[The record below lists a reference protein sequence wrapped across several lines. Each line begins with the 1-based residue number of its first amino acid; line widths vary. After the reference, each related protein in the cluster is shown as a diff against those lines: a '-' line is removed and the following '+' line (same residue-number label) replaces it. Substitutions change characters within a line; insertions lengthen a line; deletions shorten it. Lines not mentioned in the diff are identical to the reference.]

1 MAVAEAGAGGD
12 GEQGAAA
19 GPGGTGLSL
28 LAVFGELNGA
38 DRLRDAAVQ
47 KLRRGIQSWDV
58 DHVTCGLDEQLK
70 LFVSRHSATFSMA
83 EKGQRNLHHQGD
95 SLESLVL
102 LNPSLKSVRA
112 ELCNLITSAS
122 RQKLLLLAGPCAEGT
137 GDLVLQDGHFS
148 LGDFFQVF
156 TEKEIGDLLS
166 SADPCAKVSLTVA
179 CPEFGDWKDYDRNQ
193 HNLQDF
199 IELKFN
205 PPPVLPEMEGLQ
217 EFSEYLSESL
227 EPQSLFEML
236 EPPPN
241 VGFLKMTKPCCYILP
256 GGRGDSTFFAVN
268 GFNVLIN
275 GGSSPKPAF
284 WKFVRHLE
292 RLDSILVTHVGTD
305 SLRGVNSL
313 LQRKIAE
320 LEEDPSRGSQSNED
334 WMKNLISPEL
344 GVMFLNVPE
353 NLKNVEESSDVL
365 KSCDEVRLTLQY
377 LDKLGMKAEPI
388 IRAHSA
394 VAEPVILLQKMGVG
408 RLEMYVLNPV
418 QGSKELERFMQ
429 QWSGNGVSEG
439 QELPLQCL
447 TSACVLLVWHPASPT
462 QQIIRVLFPGCTP
475 QNKIL
480 EGLEKLKHLEFLKY
494 PVVARRD
501 LDALESV
508 AGERH
513 LKPKRTDSKE
523 SLKSAS
529 KLSLVE
535 NRTAASKEKPAKVE
549 RKDVKTPAKERAKGM
564 TNGTMKENVVHTG
577 ASEKAKDAKLNPDTT
592 LEKSRLDVRP
602 KLSKEKL
609 VAKKEEKKEVKK
621 EEKPVKKES
630 SLDAKRE
637 TKKESKM
644 DLKKDIKPQAKDT
657 TMEKTKDDSKK
668 VGKPSARDSKK
679 PFSAAPSDSKLT
691 PAKTGALK
699 NYPSLKKEVTPAA
712 KAAGTTKSKPQKR
725 GDPPLPPLNAKEQ
738 GGEGATSA
746 TSSPEDMT
754 GAWEMLKEEEEGA
767 LTAAP
772 DVKKTSEES
781 PDEGIATTES
791 EAEHSPQD
799 NGQSEHTKEEASG
812 SHGALDGDICVQ
824 NGNEEMESP
833 DRFRHLELSPPK
845 ALCPP
850 SPLAKTPRRD
860 RAVSL
865 DLTPPTL
872 GSLESM
878 KVGMLNTFQDVADDL
893 YGSSEE
899 KTVEMVSSTGSCLV
913 SAGHTPFHQSPTD
926 HFAQEK
932 KHCSLYK
939 DDLTQDLCKTSE
951 NGGVFGGPKSSRD
964 SSVSSQGKQAG
975 CLLLSPFR
983 DDMPDISPTITTPS
997 LPAEVGSPHST
1008 EVDESLSVSF
1018 EQVLPPVSESSLEDG
1033 SGPHSDGV
1041 TPEQEAMASKSGMTL
1056 PIRSSHGA
1064 AGDGDGLDV
1073 PLLHRVR
1080 PRSNSPHEVD
1090 LCLVSPCEFEHPKSE
1105 ISPSVNL
1112 SPRDQSNDSDLSQE
1126 LAKPLE
1132 ESKGQKTSVSKRQ
1145 QGDETPP
1152 TSVSE
1157 SLPTISDSDIP
1168 PGTEDCPSITADAGL
1183 DSDEESDNL
1192 LKSSSGRSQDPPPAP
1207 MKDPLPL
1214 PPQPGIC
1221 MVDPDALQTEQ
1232 AKNVKTDAGKKPAS
1246 KPSSATLPKTDHS
1259 KQSAGNKSKP
1269 LQTPL
1274 REAGDRSSRLSL
1286 GGKAEHPEKTPRLN
1300 ADPKTQPIARNASKA
1315 GGAKSSPTPGRPL
1328 SAASSGS
1335 KSVVPPSPPP
1345 GPPVYVDLAYIP
1357 SGFSVQ
1363 TVQEEFFRRV
1373 RASSYVISGDDELKE
1388 SATRPLL
1395 DALLTAKGLWGLEM
1409 HVNLIPTYESDV
1421 LQTWYLETLKLQ
1433 KELDIHLLASNN
1445 TVVMLDEVFPACKVE
1460 F

>member
-12 GEQGAAA
+12 GDQGAAA
-19 GPGGTGLSL
+19 GPGSTSLHL

-38 DRLRDAAVQ
+38 DRLKDATVQ

-58 DHVTCGLDEQLK
+58 DHVTCTLDEQLK
-70 LFVSRHSATFSMA
+70 LFVSRHSATFSTA
-83 EKGQRNLHHQGD
+83 VKGQRNLHHQGD

-102 LNPSLKSVRA
+102 LNPSVKSVRA
-112 ELCNLITSAS
+112 ELCNLITSVS
-122 RQKLLLLAGPCAEGT
+122 RQKLLVLAGPCVEGT

-148 LGDFFQVF
+148 LRDFFQIF

-179 CPEFGDWKDYDRNQ
+179 CPDFGDWKDSDLHQ

-217 EFSEYLSESL
+217 EFTEYLSESL
-227 EPQSLFEML
+227 EPQSLFELL

-241 VGFLKMTKPCCYILP
+241 VGFLKMSKPCCYILP

-305 SLRGVNSL
+305 SLPGVNSL

-320 LEEDPSRGSQSNED
+320 LEEDPSQGSQSNED

-344 GVMFLNVPE
+344 GVMFLNAPE
-353 NLKNVEESSDVL
+353 NLKNVEESSEVL

-394 VAEPVILLQKMGVG
+394 VVEPVILLQKMGVG

-418 QGSKELERFMQ
+418 QGSKELEMFMQ
-429 QWSGNGVSEG
+429 HWSGNGVPEG

-447 TSACVLLVWHPASPT
+447 TSACVLLVWHPANPT
-462 QQIIRVLFPGCTP
+462 QQIIRALFPGCTP
-475 QNKIL
+475 QNKIF
-480 EGLEKLKHLEFLKY
+480 EGLEKLKHLKFLKY
-494 PVVARRD
+494 PVVTLRD
-501 LDALESV
+501 LDALESM

-529 KLSLVE
+529 KLSLVD
-535 NRTAASKEKPAKVE
+535 NRTAAPKEKPAKVE

-577 ASEKAKDAKLNPDTT
+577 VSEKVKDTKLNTDTPQ
-592 LEKSRLDVRP
+592 EKSRQDVRP

-609 VAKKEEKKEVKK
+609 VAKKEEKKEVKR

-630 SLDAKRE
+630 SQDAKRE
-637 TKKESKM
+637 PKKESKM
-644 DLKKDIKPQAKDT
+644 DLKKDLKPQVKDT
-657 TMEKTKDDSKK
+657 TMEKAKEDSKK
-668 VGKPSARDSKK
+668 LGKPSAKDLKK
-679 PFSAAPSDSKLT
+679 SFSAAPGDSKVT
-691 PAKTGALK
+691 PAKTGPIK
-699 NYPSLKKEVTPAA
+699 NNLSLKKEATPVA

-725 GDPPLPPLNAKEQ
+725 VDPPLPPLNANGQ

-746 TSSPEDMT
+746 TSSPEDVT
-754 GAWEMLKEEEEGA
+754 GAWEMLKEEGG
-767 LTAAP
+767 LTAAS

-781 PDEGIATTES
+781 MDEGIATTES

-799 NGQSEHTKEEASG
+799 NGQSEETKNEASG
-812 SHGALDGDICVQ
+812 HHGALDGDICVR

-833 DRFRHLELSPPK
+833 DRFRHLEISPHK

-850 SPLAKTPRRD
+850 SPLAKTPRSD

-865 DLTPPTL
+865 DLTPPTI

-878 KVGMLNTFQDVADDL
+878 KVGLLNPFQDVADGL

-899 KTVEMVSSTGSCLV
+899 KTMEMVSPTSSCLA
-913 SAGHTPFHQSPTD
+913 SNGHTPFHQSPTD
-926 HFAQEK
+926 NFGQEK

-951 NGGVFGGPKSSRD
+951 SGGVFGPKSSWD
-964 SSVSSQGKQAG
+964 SSISSQGKQVG

-1041 TPEQEAMASKSGMTL
+1041 TPEQEALASKSGMTL

-1064 AGDGDGLDV
+1064 TRDGLDG
-1073 PLLHRVR
+1073 PLLHRAR

-1126 LAKPLE
+1126 LAKPLD
-1132 ESKGQKTSVSKRQ
+1132 ESKGQKTSMSKRQ
-1145 QGDETPP
+1145 LGDETPP

-1183 DSDEESDNL
+1183 DSDDSDNL
-1192 LKSSSGRSQDPPPAP
+1192 LKSFSGRSQDPPPAP

-1232 AKNVKTDAGKKPAS
+1232 AKNMKTDAGKKPAS

-1259 KQSAGNKSKP
+1259 TQSAGNKSKT
-1269 LQTPL
+1269 LQTSF
-1274 REAGDRSSRLSL
+1274 RDVGDRPSRLSL
-1286 GGKAEHPEKTPRLN
+1286 GSKAEHPEKTPRLN

-1315 GGAKSSPTPGRPL
+1315 GGAKSSLTPGRPV
-1328 SAASSGS
+1328 SAASSAS
-1335 KSVVPPSPPP
+1335 KSAVPPSPPP

-1357 SGFSVQ
+1357 SGFSVK

-1373 RASSYVISGDDELKE
+1373 RSSSYVISGDDQLKE
-1388 SATRPLL
+1388 SAARPLL
-1395 DALLTAKGLWGLEM
+1395 DALLAAKGHWGLEM
-1409 HVNLIPTYESDV
+1409 HVDLIPTFDSDG
-1421 LQTWYLETLKLQ
+1421 LQTWYLETHKLQ

-1445 TVVMLDEVFPACKVE
+1445 TVLMLDEAFPACKVE